1 MSSSK
6 ISILF
11 VEDDTDLG
19 NVLTLYLHMNGF
31 EVSHSENGR
40 DAIKA
45 LGSLTPD
52 ICLLDVN
59 IPEIDGFELAQQ
71 IKGKRAIPF
80 IFLTARK
87 QKEDR
92 LKGLQLGAD
101 DYITKPFEADELV
114 LRIKNILSRTKRV
127 DHADLWIGT
136 YRLSTVN
143 MTLTRNE
150 QIFSLTARET
160 EFLAYLANRKNE
172 LIKKQELLEELWG
185 ENDYFL
191 GRSMDVFL
199 TRIRKYLKDD
209 PTITFENV
217 RGIGFRFQV
226 G

>member
-11 VEDDTDLG
+11 VEDDPDLG

-31 EVSHSENGR
+31 EVSHFENGR

-114 LRIKNILSRTKRV
+114 LETALSCV
-127 DHADLWIGT
+127 DGEIFCSSFCVISSCSRGG
-136 YRLSTVN
+136 ST
-143 MTLTRNE
+143 
-150 QIFSLTARET
+150 
-160 EFLAYLANRKNE
+160 
-172 LIKKQELLEELWG
+172 
-185 ENDYFL
+185 
-191 GRSMDVFL
+191 
-199 TRIRKYLKDD
+199 DD
-209 PTITFENV
+209 SI
-217 RGIGFRFQV
+217 I
-226 G
+226 

>member
-11 VEDDTDLG
+11 VEDDPDLG

-31 EVSHSENGR
+31 EVSHFENGR

-92 LKGLQLGAD
+92 LRGCSSVP
-101 DYITKPFEADELV
+101 TTTSPNPSKPTSWCCAS
-114 LRIKNILSRTKRV
+114 RIS
-127 DHADLWIGT
+127 
-136 YRLSTVN
+136 
-143 MTLTRNE
+143 
-150 QIFSLTARET
+150 FREPS
-160 EFLAYLANRKNE
+160 E
-172 LIKKQELLEELWG
+172 
-185 ENDYFL
+185 
-191 GRSMDVFL
+191 
-199 TRIRKYLKDD
+199 
-209 PTITFENV
+209 
-217 RGIGFRFQV
+217 
-226 G
+226 